1 MKSDTPKSPS
11 KFTLR
16 PGYFRRRDFEI
27 VQPLYD
33 LAFLLEVG
41 ALSSG
46 AEPPKYRTFSLWRAA
61 YSLDGYSTVI
71 DRWMDGELSDADLD
85 YVPSTRIRQYLAQIR
100 ETGTL
105 AELNSFDTDPFHRS
119 LRLRAVRGLGPN
131 KIALSILTPDP
142 LNGLIAPA
150 LTSM

>member
-1 MKSDTPKSPS
+1 MKAKAPNSPS
-11 KFTLR
+11 TFR
-16 PGYFRRRDFEI
+16 IRSDYFRRRDFEI

-71 DRWMDGELSDADLD
+71 DRWMDGALQDQDLD
-85 YVPSTRIRQYLAQIR
+85 YVPSSRIRQYLTQIR

-105 AELNSFDTDPFHRS
+105 AELSAFERPKVFFFH
-119 LRLRAVRGLGPN
+119 LVLHRALFCAWILHCQHAV
-131 KIALSILTPDP
+131 LS
-142 LNGLIAPA
+142 
-150 LTSM
+150 